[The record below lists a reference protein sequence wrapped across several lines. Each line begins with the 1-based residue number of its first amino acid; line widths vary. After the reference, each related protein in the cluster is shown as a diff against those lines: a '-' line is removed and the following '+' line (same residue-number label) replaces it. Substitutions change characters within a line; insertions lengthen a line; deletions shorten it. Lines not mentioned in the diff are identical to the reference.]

1 MKQLTENEMA
11 DTVAL
16 TDTLWMCV
24 AKAKAILGSQ
34 QSRTQYCLRKRIAE
48 TGLAIRELEWQQQQ
62 LKDDLKNSS
71 CAIDEMEAELNAQ
84 RTLLMVAE
92 TRLET
97 RAMRCVTELCLDNA
111 HKALCSEV
119 EKLLAIRAFLVN
131 KMNEC
136 KANFGLASEHAKRVD
151 TDLDKKRR
159 TLEIDTKALEMHMSI
174 TENITPK
181 SCTAPQATDFNLHLY
196 GIEKD
201 PGK

>member
-24 AKAKAILGSQ
+24 AKAKAILSSQ
-34 QSRTQYCLRKRIAE
+34 QSRTQYCLRKRISE

-84 RTLLMVAE
+84 RNLLMVAE

-97 RAMRCVTELCLDNA
+97 RAMRCVSELCLDNP
-111 HKALCSEV
+111 HKALCCEV

-131 KMNEC
+131 KINES
-136 KANFGLASEHAKRVD
+136 KANFNLVSEHAKRVD
-151 TDLDKKRR
+151 SDLDKKRR
-159 TLEIDTKALEMHMSI
+159 TLDIDTKALEMHMSI
-174 TENITPK
+174 TENVTPK
-181 SCTAPQATDFNLHLY
+181 ACTDPQPTDFNLHLF